1 MSKLYAHSH
10 TPFTINQE
18 AKRLEALQAYQI
30 LDTPEEEQY
39 DNLVTLASY
48 ICGTP
53 ISLISLITQNRQW
66 FKAKVG
72 ITGTETLRS
81 DSFCQYAI
89 ESDDVLEIPDTLE
102 DIRFY
107 NNPYVTGE
115 PNVRFYAGAPLVT
128 NAGYRLGTLCVI
140 DNQPRELTETQKMAL
155 AMLSEQVVAHFEL
168 RQKKEELEQEK
179 QQINNLNKKLDDL
192 MMFVNQ
198 HLPDAIK
205 NLEVAEKQLTQEV
218 TQQECL
224 ELQSIRVLQENVA
237 RLKNIYSVVSK
248 DR

>member
-1 MSKLYAHSH
+1 MSELYSTSNTSFA
-10 TPFTINQE
+10 IDQE
-18 AKRLEALQAYQI
+18 SRRLEALHAYNI

-39 DNLVTLASY
+39 NNLVSLASY

-53 ISLISLITQNRQW
+53 ISLITLITQNRQW

-72 ITGTETLRS
+72 ISGTETLRS

-107 NNPYVTGE
+107 NNPYVTGA
-115 PNVRFYAGAPLVT
+115 PNIRFYAGAPLVT

-140 DNQPRELTETQKMAL
+140 DDQPRELTEAQKMAL
-155 AMLSEQVVAHFEL
+155 ATLSEQVVAHLEL

-179 QQINNLNKKLDDL
+179 YHIKALNKKLDNVML
-192 MMFVNQ
+192 FVNQ
-198 HLPDAIK
+198 QLPDAIK
-205 NLEVAEKQLTQEV
+205 NLEYAEKQLIQE
-218 TQQECL
+218 TAQKEC
-224 ELQSIRVLQENVA
+224 
-237 RLKNIYSVVSK
+237 
-248 DR
+248 

>member
-1 MSKLYAHSH
+1 MSELYPTSS
-10 TPFTINQE
+10 TPFTMDQE
-18 AKRLEALQAYQI
+18 SKRLEALHAYHI

-39 DNLVTLASY
+39 NNLVILASY

-72 ITGTETLRS
+72 ISSTETLRT

-107 NNPYVTGE
+107 NNPYVTGD
-115 PNVRFYAGAPLVT
+115 PNIRFYAGAPLVT

-140 DNQPRELTETQKMAL
+140 DNQPRELTEAQKMAL
-155 AMLSEQVVAHFEL
+155 ATLSEQVVAHLEL

-179 QQINNLNKKLDDL
+179 YQIKTLNKKLHQV

-198 HLPDAIK
+198 QLPNAIK
-205 NLEVAEKQLTQEV
+205 ELELAEKQLVQDATRKDFLEV
-218 TQQECL
+218 E
-224 ELQSIRVLQENVA
+224 SIRALQKNLA
-237 RLKNIYSVVSK
+237 QLKNIHSVLSK
-248 DR
+248 NQ